1 MSVINLEFHQTPA
14 IASAM
19 AKALFLRRKGFKAA
33 VGIPEINAS
42 WYGAQA
48 DQGALK
54 DYCATLDIEFTE
66 SLPVLYPHVMAGGMH
81 MNMLTHKVFPFGL
94 LGAVH
99 LKNTITQHKAIAIS
113 DKMDIH
119 AQMGGFRLTAKGVE
133 FDFSTQVKIAD
144 EVVWEELSIYFM
156 AGKFG
161 GKENPSTETSFELAS
176 LDNLSDV
183 ASWAVPK
190 NRGKKYASISGDYNP
205 IHTSK
210 YLAKLFG
217 FKRDIA
223 HGFGILAQAVNQSEL
238 ANKTHISAGKCQVDV
253 IFKGPLYLESDASL
267 KQSSDA
273 TSATSTTQEQRFDL
287 FSGSNPK
294 PSICANLKS
303 L

>member
-1 MSVINLEFHQTPA
+1 MTAINLEFQQAPG
-14 IASAM
+14 IASSM
-19 AKALFLRRKGFKAA
+19 LKALFLRRKGFDAK
-33 VGIPEINAS
+33 VGMPEINAS
-42 WYGAQA
+42 WIGAQA

-54 DYCATLDIEFTE
+54 DYCATLDIELAD
-66 SLPVLYPHVMAGGMH
+66 SLPVLYPHVMAGGLH
-81 MNMLTHKVFPFGL
+81 MQMLTHKVFPIGL

-99 LKNTITQHKAIAIS
+99 LKNTITQHTAIGIYQT
-113 DKMDIH
+113 MDIH
-119 AQMGGFRLTAKGVE
+119 AQLGGFRLTAKGVE
-133 FDFSTQVKIAD
+133 FDFTTQVKVEGKI
-144 EVVWEELSIYFM
+144 VWEELSIYFM

-161 GKENPSTETSFELAS
+161 GKENPSSESSFELNS
-176 LDNLSDV
+176 LTAMSDV

-223 HGFGILAQAVNQSEL
+223 HGFGILAQAVNQFEL
-238 ANKTHISAGKCQVDV
+238 ANKTTIAAGRCQVDV

-267 KQSSDA
+267 KQADSSSEGEND
-273 TSATSTTQEQRFDL
+273 SGGRFDL

-294 PSICANLKS
+294 PSICAS
-303 L
+303 LISL

>member
-1 MSVINLEFHQTPA
+1 MPVINLEFHQAPR

-19 AKALFLRRKGFKAA
+19 AKALLLRRKGFDAS
-33 VGIPEINAS
+33 VGMPEISAS

-54 DYCATLDIEFTE
+54 DYCETLDIEFTHT
-66 SLPVLYPHVMAGGMH
+66 LPVLYPHVMAGGMH
-81 MNMLTHKVFPFGL
+81 MNMLTHKVFPIGL

-99 LKNTITQHKAIAIS
+99 LKNTITQHKAITIS
-113 DKMDIH
+113 EKIDIH

-133 FDFSTQVKIAD
+133 FDFNTQVKIAD
-144 EVVWEELSIYFM
+144 EIVWEELSIYFM

-161 GKENPSTETSFELAS
+161 GKENPSPETSFELAS
-176 LDNLSDV
+176 LDQMEDV
-183 ASWAVPK
+183 ASWTVPK

-223 HGFGILAQAVNQSEL
+223 HGFGILAQAVNQSER
-238 ANKTHISAGKCQVDV
+238 ANKTNISAGKCRVDV
-253 IFKGPLYLESDASL
+253 IFKGPLYLENDANL
-267 KQSSDA
+267 KQAADA
-273 TSATSTTQEQRFDL
+273 KNNEQSQRFDL

-294 PSICANLKS
+294 PSICAS
-303 L
+303 MTAV